1 MEPPGTSWLKASL
14 ITTLI
19 STYQSGTFLLLTFGP
34 LILNRLVTFVR
45 ERISA
50 VQLLVL
56 RQQYQSLQNLEEEIE
71 V

>member
-1 MEPPGTSWLKASL
+1 MVAEGLFNNHPLFHFD
-14 ITTLI
+14 
-19 STYQSGTFLLLTFGP
+19 GTFLLLMFGL

>member
-1 MEPPGTSWLKASL
+1 M
-14 ITTLI
+14 
-19 STYQSGTFLLLTFGP
+19 LTFGL
-34 LILNRLVTFVR
+34 LILNRLVTFVK

>member
-1 MEPPGTSWLKASL
+1 M
-14 ITTLI
+14 
-19 STYQSGTFLLLTFGP
+19 FGP

>member
-1 MEPPGTSWLKASL
+1 MEAEGLFNNHPHFHFDGS
-14 ITTLI
+14 
-19 STYQSGTFLLLTFGP
+19 FLLLTFGL

>member
-1 MEPPGTSWLKASL
+1 MAEGLFNNHPHFHFDG
-14 ITTLI
+14 I
-19 STYQSGTFLLLTFGP
+19 FLLLTFGP
-34 LILNRLVTFVR
+34 LILNRLVTFLR

-50 VQLLVL
+50 VQMLVL

>member
-1 MEPPGTSWLKASL
+1 MVAKDLFNNHPHFHFD
-14 ITTLI
+14 
-19 STYQSGTFLLLTFGP
+19 GTFLLLMFGQ
-34 LILNRLVTFVR
+34 LIFNRLVTFVR

-56 RQQYQSLQNLEEEIE
+56 RQQYQSLQNLEEIE

>member
-1 MEPPGTSWLKASL
+1 MVAKDLFNNHPHF
-14 ITTLI
+14 
-19 STYQSGTFLLLTFGP
+19 YFDGTFLLLTFGP
-34 LILNRLVTFVR
+34 LILNRLVIFVR

>member
-1 MEPPGTSWLKASL
+1 MAEALFNNHPHFHFD
-14 ITTLI
+14 
-19 STYQSGTFLLLTFGP
+19 GTFFLLMFGP